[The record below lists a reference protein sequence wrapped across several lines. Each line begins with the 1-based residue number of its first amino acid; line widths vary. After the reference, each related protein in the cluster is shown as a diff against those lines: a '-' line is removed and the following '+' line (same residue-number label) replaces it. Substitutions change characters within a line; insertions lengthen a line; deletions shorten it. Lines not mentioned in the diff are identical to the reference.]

1 MIKEHVD
8 CEVLEMIQGYGAHE
22 ISGSITAVPEA
33 VATMDILGNL
43 HAVFPS
49 TAPAET
55 FFSAGLDLEI

>member
-1 MIKEHVD
+1 M
-8 CEVLEMIQGYGAHE
+8 QHE

-55 FFSAGLDLEI
+55 FSSAGLDLEI